1 MEYAIVVVPAAPV
14 RRKAKHQS
22 EMVNQLLFGD
32 AVKVLKSKREIW
44 YKVQSLYDLYEGWV
58 TVHMLEPVAESQAR
72 QSNPYITIAPVSTIE
87 LGDTSMQVPAAAS
100 LPAFA
105 DGTGQIGRHI
115 YHFKGQAAL
124 RSKEEL
130 TPELIT
136 DTAMAWLNAP
146 YLWGGRTLMGIDCSG
161 FVQIVF
167 KVLGIDLPRDAW
179 QQAQEGITVNKLK
192 ESIAGDLVFF
202 DDRDEIVHVGILL
215 AADKVIHASGRV
227 RIDKIDKKGIIH
239 SETGKRTHSLRVIK
253 RCR

>member
-14 RRKAKHQS
+14 RRKAKHQA

-32 AVKVLKSKREIW
+32 AVKVLKSKRGIW

-58 TVHMLEPVAESQAR
+58 TVQMLEPVAESQAR
-72 QSNPYITIAPVSTIE
+72 QFSTHITLAPVNTIQLE
-87 LGDTSMQVPAAAS
+87 ETSMQIPAAAS

-105 DGTGQIGRHI
+105 DGSGRIGR
-115 YHFKGQAAL
+115 YSYQFSGEAVRRGGK
-124 RSKEEL
+124 EL
-130 TPELIT
+130 TPERVSN
-136 DTAMAWLNAP
+136 TAMAWLNAP

-215 AADKVIHASGRV
+215 APDKVIHASGKV
-227 RIDKIDKKGIIH
+227 RIDRIDKKGIIH

>member
-1 MEYAIVVVPAAPV
+1 MEYAIVIVPAAPV
-14 RRKAKHQS
+14 RRKAKHQA

-32 AVKVLKSKREIW
+32 AVKVLKSKRGIW
-44 YKVQSLYDLYEGWV
+44 YKVQSLCDLYEGWV
-58 TVHMLEPVAESQAR
+58 TIHMLEPVAESQAR
-72 QSNPYITIAPVSTIE
+72 QSAPCITVAPLNTIQ

-100 LPAFA
+100 LPCFA
-105 DGTGQIGRHI
+105 AGTGQIGRHT
-115 YHFKGQAAL
+115 YQFGGQVAE
-124 RSKEEL
+124 RGGEEL
-130 TPELIT
+130 TPGRIS
-136 DTAMAWLNAP
+136 DTAMTWLNTP

-161 FVQIVF
+161 FVQIVY

-215 AADKVIHASGRV
+215 SPDRVIHASGKV

>member
-14 RRKAKHQS
+14 RRKAKHQA

-32 AVKVLKSKREIW
+32 AVKVLKSKRDIW

-58 TVHMLEPVAESQAR
+58 TIHMLEPVSESQAR
-72 QSNPYITIAPVSTIE
+72 QSSPYITLAPLNTIQ
-87 LGDTSMQVPAAAS
+87 LGETSMQVPAAVS

-105 DGTGQIGRHI
+105 DGSGHIGRHT
-115 YHFKGQAAL
+115 YQFNGQAGQ
-124 RSKEEL
+124 RGGQEL
-130 TPELIT
+130 TPEVISG
-136 DTAMAWLNAP
+136 TAMSWLNTP

-215 AADKVIHASGRV
+215 SPDRVIHASGKV